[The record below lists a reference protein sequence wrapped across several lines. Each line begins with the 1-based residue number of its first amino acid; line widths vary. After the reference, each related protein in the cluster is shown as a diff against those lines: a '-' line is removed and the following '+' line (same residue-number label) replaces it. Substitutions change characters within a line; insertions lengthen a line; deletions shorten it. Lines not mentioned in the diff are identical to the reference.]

1 MNLYFPKI
9 SRYNYFFLLILI
21 SFLIRSRFPYENLL
35 FEDGVLEITQT
46 ILISLSLALN
56 LSYFKLFFKFIKKF
70 IFKIKIFFLI
80 LLIYEENSSFTFDP
94 FGFVG
99 ILNSQAEFN
108 LHNSRILTQPLESI
122 NLLNN
127 DAMHIIPIHFVMTL
141 LLLIVGFGS
150 YLPIS
155 RSIKFLFLERKF
167 SIYVL
172 IYPINLILS
181 YLSRGI
187 FSSIHGFLLHQEF
200 VELFIYLILFI
211 DTFEKVKLA
220 KIKFSN

>member
-1 MNLYFPKI
+1 MNFSFPKI
-9 SRYNYFFLLILI
+9 SRYNYFFILILL
-21 SFLIRSRFPYENLL
+21 SFLIRNRYSYEGLL

-46 ILISLSLALN
+46 ILIILSTALN
-56 LSYFKLFFKFIKKF
+56 LKFYKLFFKFTNKF
-70 IFKIKIFFLI
+70 IFKIKIFLFI
-80 LLIYEENSSFTFDP
+80 LLLYEENSKFTFDP

-99 ILNSQAEFN
+99 IFNSQAEFN

-122 NLLNN
+122 NLFNN
-127 DAMHIIPIHFVMTL
+127 DLIYIIPIHLITTI

-150 YLPIS
+150 YLKIF
-155 RSIKFLFLERKF
+155 RQFKFLFLERKF

-172 IYPINLILS
+172 VYPLNLILS

-187 FSSIHGFLLHQEF
+187 FSSPHGFLLHQEF

-211 DTFEKVKLA
+211 DTIEKVKLA
-220 KIKFSN
+220 KTNY